1 MQISDFGNL
10 ITSGTLSFKCNKEIK
25 GLYYDSRDVRPN
37 SAFFC
42 FSGTRTHGIKY
53 VDEAIRNGAV
63 LIIANEEVKKED
75 DIAYLITTDPIRHL
89 YSKASSVFFDHPD
102 RKLKMIGITG
112 TDGKSSTADFIHQLL
127 NMLNHKAGLLTTVSV
142 CDGKTKYKNEYR
154 QSTPEAFYV
163 NKILNDAVKNGC
175 EYFVLEATSHAL
187 SDEYDRLNM
196 IEFSTSAYTNI
207 SSEHLEFHKTYKSYI
222 DAKCK
227 LAEKTKDNIFVYN
240 TNKEIERIKNTPTNA
255 KLEILTCPAIIR
267 QNRKGMVFLYD
278 NDEYDLKFW
287 QEYNLENAFEAAN
300 IVSCLTKT
308 PLCAVLEKLVF
319 LKAVKGRFKLIKT
332 GLGRNV
338 IIDFAHTPDAY
349 GKLLS
354 ESRKVF
360 KNGNFIAVFGSSG
373 KRDSS
378 KRPDMGL
385 EISKYCSTMIIT
397 EDDPR
402 GEDLEDIFNQL
413 ISKIPTSMRKEIM
426 IIRIDDRME
435 AIKKAIDL
443 SQKGDSL
450 FLLGLGA
457 QKQMDLGDKF
467 KYFDETKTVYDL
479 IKEIKNKKGAK

>member
-10 ITSGTLSFKCNKEIK
+10 ITSGTLTCKRDKIIK
-25 GLYYDSRDVRPN
+25 GLYYDSRDVKPN

-42 FSGTRTHGIKY
+42 FSGTRTNGIKY
-53 VDEAIRNGAV
+53 VDAAIKNGAV
-63 LIIANEEVKKED
+63 LIISNEELEKED
-75 DIAYLITTDPIRHL
+75 NIAYLITSDPIRSL

-127 NMLNHKAGLLTTVSV
+127 NMYNRKTGLLTTVSV
-142 CDGKTKYKNEYR
+142 CDGKTKRGNKYR

-163 NKILNDAVKNGC
+163 NKILNDAVNNDC

-207 SSEHLEFHKTYKSYI
+207 SSEHLEFHKTYESYI

-227 LAEKTKDNIFVYN
+227 LAGKTKERIFVYD
-240 TNKEIERIKNTPTNA
+240 TNKEIERIKETATNA
-255 KLEILTCPAIIR
+255 KFEILTCPKIIR
-267 QNRKGMVFLYD
+267 QNKNGMVFVYD
-278 NDEYDLKFW
+278 NTEYDLKFW

-300 IVSCLTKT
+300 ITSYLTKI
-308 PLCAVLEKLVF
+308 PLYAVLKKLVF
-319 LKAVKGRFKLIKT
+319 LKVVKGRFKQIRT
-332 GLGRNV
+332 GLKRNI

-349 GKLLS
+349 KKLLS

-360 KNGNFIAVFGSSG
+360 QHGNFIAVFGSSG

-413 ISKIPTSMRKEIM
+413 ISKIPTPRQKEIK
-426 IIRIDDRME
+426 IIRIDDRKE

-457 QKQMDLGDKF
+457 QKQIDLGDKF
-467 KYFDETKTVYDL
+467 KNFDESKIVYDL
-479 IKEIKNKKGAK
+479 IRKIKNKKGAK